1 MLIWQHERTGT
12 MRKQANDLSRRGFVR
27 LAGMTAAGCSV
38 VGFGEGWAQGQAA
51 RAVSL
56 FDGKTLAGWIDIENN
71 ATILGTDGIADP
83 GAFASRLV
91 SGTDAVSIFLR
102 ARLEPLVRVDLA
114 SYAAANANAKA
125 LLSATVK
132 DINQVLA
139 GPSIYDA
146 TRFSGVTLRL
156 ETEELLK
163 GSPQGVRLARLN
175 KLLLEDAYPAELAKG
190 ATAGWMV
197 KDGAIASTGV
207 GRGVLYTAKDYGR
220 YRLMLTMR
228 HVSGQPDHP
237 APVLIFCQRPQGD
250 EMPLDALGGIQFD
263 VPSGGHWDYRPG
275 MNKDGGA
282 EYTQVAK
289 VPFDVHT
296 WSHIE
301 LLVDASTGTAR
312 MAVAQ
317 PVGSKAVEVLD
328 FKDATAGRVGP
339 IALQMHNAGLF
350 DEYKDLTIEVDP
362 KGERLITVG

>member
-1 MLIWQHERTGT
+1 MSD
-12 MRKQANDLSRRGFVR
+12 MNRREFGR
-27 LAGMTAAGCSV
+27 LAGMTAAGCWLAGGV
-38 VGFGEGWAQGQAA
+38 MAQGQAA
-51 RAVSL
+51 AGGGSGRAVSL
-56 FDGKTLAGWIDIENN
+56 FDGKTLDGWIDIENN
-71 ATILGTDGIADP
+71 ATLLGTDGIADP
-83 GAFASRLV
+83 GAFASRLAT
-91 SGTDAVSIFLR
+91 GTDGVSVMLR
-102 ARLEPLVRVDLA
+102 AKLEPLVRVDLA
-114 SYAAANANAKA
+114 SYSATNANAKA
-125 LLSATVK
+125 LLGALVK
-132 DINQVLA
+132 DLNQVLA

-146 TRFSGVTLRL
+146 AQFSGVALRP

-163 GSPQGVRLARLN
+163 GSPRGVRLARLN

-190 ATAGWMV
+190 STAGWEV
-197 KDGAIASTGV
+197 KDGAIASTGM

-228 HVSGQPDHP
+228 HVKGSPDHP

-275 MNKDGGA
+275 MNKDGGP

-289 VPFDVHT
+289 APFDVHA

-301 LLVDASTGTAR
+301 LLVDAATGTAR

-317 PVGSKAVEVLD
+317 PVGNKAVETLD
-328 FKDATAGRVGP
+328 FKDPTAGRVGP

-362 KGERLITVG
+362 KEDRLITVE

>member
-1 MLIWQHERTGT
+1 
-12 MRKQANDLSRRGFVR
+12 
-27 LAGMTAAGCSV
+27 MTAAGSWLA
-38 VGFGEGWAQGQAA
+38 GMGTAMARGQAA
-51 RAVSL
+51 AGGGRAVPL
-56 FDGKTLAGWIDIENN
+56 FDGKTLDGWIDIENN
-71 ATILGTDGIADP
+71 ATLLGTDGIADL
-83 GAFASRLV
+83 GAFASRLAV
-91 SGTDAVSIFLR
+91 GTDGVSAMLR
-102 ARLEPLVRVDLA
+102 AKLEPLVRVDLA
-114 SYAAANANAKA
+114 SYSATNANAKA
-125 LLSATVK
+125 LLGATVK
-132 DINQVLA
+132 DLNQVLA

-146 TRFSGVTLRL
+146 ARFSGVTLRP

-163 GSPQGVRLARLN
+163 GNPQGVRLARLN

-190 ATAGWMV
+190 STVGWEV

-220 YRLMLTMR
+220 YRLMFTMR
-228 HVSGQPDHP
+228 HVSGKPDHP
-237 APVLIFCQRPQGD
+237 ACVLVFCQRPQGD

-289 VPFDVHT
+289 VPFNVHE

-301 LLVDASTGTAR
+301 LLVDAAAGTGR

-317 PVGSKAVEVLD
+317 PPGSKAVEVLD
-328 FKDATAGRVGP
+328 FKDPSAGRVGP

-350 DEYKDLTIEVDP
+350 DEYKDLTIEPDP
-362 KGERLITVG
+362 KEDRLISTE